1 MVGPIGFAAGK
12 AVVVVA
18 VHTAAGPVADSIA
31 RGALDLVV
39 GTVGMSIENTEMKA
53 VVLAVVAGVCY
64 TLTALVDMVKMRHIG
79 WELPVA
85 QKATAAAHTNQDAE
99 A

>member
-39 GTVGMSIENTEMKA
+39 GTVGMTIENMEMKA
-53 VVLAVVAGVCY
+53 VVLAAVEGVCY

-85 QKATAAAHTNQDAE
+85 QKVTVAAHKSQGAE